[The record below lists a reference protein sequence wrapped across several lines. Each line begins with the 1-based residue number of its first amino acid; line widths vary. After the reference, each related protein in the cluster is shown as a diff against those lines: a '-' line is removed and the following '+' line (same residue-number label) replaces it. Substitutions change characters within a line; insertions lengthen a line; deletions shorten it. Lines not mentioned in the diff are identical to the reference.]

1 MEEFEETIAYGL
13 KNKISG
19 LYIALQKSNDFKEIF
34 EKRDELLEELNSN
47 EFKNYIE
54 GFGKTSLGIQRK
66 TPNTFWFNRVQELME
81 YKNNISRKL
90 KIWKISQRDF
100 PPKNL
105 LNNLESLDTSF
116 SILAVNEP
124 ELNNFYRNN

>member
-47 EFKNYIE
+47 EFKNYI
-54 GFGKTSLGIQRK
+54 
-66 TPNTFWFNRVQELME
+66 
-81 YKNNISRKL
+81 
-90 KIWKISQRDF
+90 
-100 PPKNL
+100 
-105 LNNLESLDTSF
+105 
-116 SILAVNEP
+116 
-124 ELNNFYRNN
+124 